1 MFILVMCQ
9 DYHTLESCIKRSKG
23 QKVKRAKGT
32 SLRISLRNQSRSYGK
47 SELRYDVSFID
58 VSKYYRINLHPTD
71 VLERLEWGPH
81 HAMGVI
87 LHYYIY
93 FINFFLYLILHLC
106 LTHHYFSM
114 FNSPLFFLR
123 VGIFSEQDTPSI
135 ILYDRF
141 QIMKN
146 ERTSIH
152 ILCSIYTI

>member
-58 VSKYYRINLHPTD
+58 VSKYYRINLHSTD

-93 FINFFLYLILHLC
+93 FINFFLYLILHHFPLSNSS
-106 LTHHYFSM
+106 LLFYVWFTIVFSSGRNLLWAGHTQH
-114 FNSPLFFLR
+114 NSLW
-123 VGIFSEQDTPSI
+123 
-135 ILYDRF
+135 
-141 QIMKN
+141 
-146 ERTSIH
+146 
-152 ILCSIYTI
+152 